1 MYNKAN
7 RKLYMLKRIR
17 PLITNSVAALVY
29 KTHVLPMLD
38 YGDFLVDSGKL
49 SKIDRLNNLHKL
61 AVKLIDNKA
70 YRDQDIAQLMSTYGL
85 ESLLKRRAKHHLSL
99 MYRLKDDKDLLE
111 QYRANIEL
119 RNNSKIKFK
128 TRTTKLTKVANSPYY
143 RGVWLWDR
151 LNESTQKATTKVNL
165 SS

>member
-1 MYNKAN
+1 
-7 RKLYMLKRIR
+7 
-17 PLITNSVAALVY
+17 
-29 KTHVLPMLD
+29 MLD

-49 SKIDRLNNLHKL
+49 SKIDRLNNLHKR

-70 YRDQDIAQLMSTYGL
+70 HRDQDIAQLMSTYGL
-85 ESLLKRRAKHHLSL
+85 ESLL
-99 MYRLKDDKDLLE
+99 YRLKDDKDLLE

-143 RGVWLWDR
+143 RGVLLWDR
-151 LNESTQKATTKVNL
+151 LKGTKRQYSGQMSQIFKTVK
-165 SS
+165 SIEIQPVRPTEVCGKV